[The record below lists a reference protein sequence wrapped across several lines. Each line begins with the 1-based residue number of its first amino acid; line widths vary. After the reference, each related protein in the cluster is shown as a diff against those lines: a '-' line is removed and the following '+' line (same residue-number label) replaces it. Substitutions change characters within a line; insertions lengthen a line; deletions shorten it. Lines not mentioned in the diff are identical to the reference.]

1 MSLDATYAVVLNGN
15 AAQPW
20 PPPPRAPLPPFPPPL
35 GNYDSVMPVPPPTQP
50 DLYFYRGNFCGIRV
64 PGAPYVNGGPQ
75 PGNTDLMMACLLDN
89 YPQEWQE
96 QFLAIY
102 AYKCGYTHLQRS
114 IGHALYYGSSMQSF
128 IALST
133 LAQQHGLF
141 CDQWLISNEI
151 PGFANDQDANYW
163 APILGPYIDQLVG
176 AGVMDSCVPSWQM
189 DQVNQGAP
197 GNPTISII
205 AYVAGKLRGGIPVYT
220 HWINDAMAW
229 WKTGGEVWTD
239 EYQSVN
245 VFDRF
250 SWWQAMAPYL
260 TGGHY
265 QGDVTLARTDPETY
279 QGKIRDTLNNFV
291 NGRMGQSRRLG
302 FSENF
307 RMTNFECTA
316 QDQFNGDCD
325 ENEGDKI
332 GYILTCTKA
341 DGYVAGLSGYGN
353 GCRYPDGSVV

>member
-1 MSLDATYAVVLNGN
+1 MRWDDNALVVLDGRD
-15 AAQPW
+15 AQPW
-20 PPPPRAPLPPFPPPL
+20 PAPPRAPLPPFPPPP
-35 GNYDSVMPVPPPTQP
+35 GHYDSVMPVAPPTQP

-75 PGNTDLMMACLLDN
+75 PGNTDLMMTCLLDN
-89 YPQEWQE
+89 YPQAWQE
-96 QFLAIY
+96 QFLNIY
-102 AYKCGYTHLQRS
+102 AYQCGYTHLQRS
-114 IGHALYYGSSMQSF
+114 IGHALHYGSTVQQF
-128 IALST
+128 IALSR
-133 LAQQHGLF
+133 LAQRSGLF

-151 PGFANDQDANYW
+151 PGFANDQDAAYW

-176 AGVMDSCVPSWQM
+176 AGVMDVCCPSWQM

-205 AYVAGKLRGGIPVYT
+205 AYVAGKVPAPIPVYT

-239 EYQSVN
+239 DYQSVN
-245 VFDRF
+245 VCDRF
-250 SWWQAMAPYL
+250 SWWQAMWPYL

-265 QGDVTLARTDPETY
+265 QGDVALARTDPATY

-291 NGRMGQSRRLG
+291 NGRMGQSMRRG
-302 FSENF
+302 VPEHY
-307 RMTNFECTA
+307 RMTNYECTA

-325 ENEGDKI
+325 ELDGDKT

-341 DGYVAGLSGYGN
+341 DGYDAGLSGYGN
-353 GCRYPDGSVV
+353 GARHPDGSTL